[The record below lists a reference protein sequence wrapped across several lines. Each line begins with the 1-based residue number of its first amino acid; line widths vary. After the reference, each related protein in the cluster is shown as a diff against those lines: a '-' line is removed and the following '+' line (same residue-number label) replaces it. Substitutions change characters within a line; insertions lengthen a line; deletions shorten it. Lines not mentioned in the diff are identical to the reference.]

1 MQQEFAMNTSNVNTR
16 KLTSGALAVGAVSLL
31 ALGYGIGSA
40 TLGHTAPPTTPAAA
54 VSAALGNGAGNDART
69 GVALPDFSS
78 IVSQYG
84 PAVVNVRVSG
94 MMRTSAHPGRGPT
107 PNQDDPFS
115 DFFRQFQQQM
125 PQQQPMRGIGSGFIV
140 SSDGIILTNA
150 HVVDGADQ
158 VTVKL
163 TDKREFQAKVL
174 GKDKATDIAVLKIDA
189 HDLPVVK
196 IGDANRERVGEWAVA
211 IGAPF
216 GFENTA
222 TAGIISAK
230 ARSLPDQ
237 GYVQFIQT
245 DVPVNPGNSG
255 GPLFNLDGEVVGIN
269 SQIYSG
275 SGGYE
280 GVSFAIPIN
289 VAMQV
294 EQQLVKTGKVERGQ
308 LGVSIQSVDQSLA
321 QSFGL
326 RQAQGALISAVTS
339 GGPGDKAGLQ
349 PGDVILTFNGAPIAD
364 AGELPPLVG
373 GVAPGASVN
382 LGVWRKGSERE
393 VHVKLGDA
401 AAGQVVASA
410 TSEDGKARLGLAVR
424 PLTPEERSQAQVTG
438 GLVVENATGP
448 AAKAG
453 IEAGDIVLALNGEPI
468 TSATQLREKVA
479 QSGHHVALL
488 VQHNDARIFVPV
500 DLG

>member
-1 MQQEFAMNTSNVNTR
+1 VAAFEKFSQESAMNTT
-16 KLTSGALAVGAVSLL
+16 KLRTSAAAVAAVSLL

-40 TLGHTAPPTTPAAA
+40 SIGHSAPATPATA
-54 VSAALGNGAGNDART
+54 VNATVSSARASM
-69 GVALPDFSS
+69 ALPDFSS
-78 IVSQYG
+78 IVAQFG

-94 MMRTSAHPGRGPT
+94 MVRTGAHPSRGP
-107 PNQDDPFS
+107 NSDQDDPFS
-115 DFFRQFQQQM
+115 DFFRQFQPQM
-125 PQQQPMRGIGSGFIV
+125 PQLSTPMRGIGSGFIV
-140 SSDGIILTNA
+140 SPDGIILTNA

-189 HDLPVVK
+189 RDLPVVK
-196 IGDANRERVGEWAVA
+196 IGDANEERVGEWAVA

-255 GPLFNLDGEVVGIN
+255 GPLFNLNGEVVGIN

-275 SGGYE
+275 TGGYQ

-326 RQAQGALISAVTS
+326 RQAQGALISSVTA
-339 GGPGDKAGLQ
+339 GGPGEKAGLQ
-349 PGDVILTFNGAPIAD
+349 PGDVILTFNGQPIAD
-364 AGELPPLVG
+364 AAELPPLVG
-373 GVAPGASVN
+373 GVMPGSTVN
-382 LGVWRKGSERE
+382 LKVWRKGGEHD

-401 AAGQVVASA
+401 AAGTQLATASDTEA
-410 TSEDGKARLGLAVR
+410 GKARLGLAVR
-424 PLTPEERSQAQVTG
+424 PLTPQERSQANVTG
-438 GLVVENATGP
+438 GLVVENSSGP

-453 IEAGDIVLALNGEPI
+453 IESGDIVLALNGEPI

-479 QSGHHVALL
+479 QSGHHLALL

-500 DLG
+500 DR